1 MAVCPERPKSVQRTE
16 AGTTAVIIRMLAVAA
31 MVAISTPSLAQQRL
45 ECTLFGEDYP
55 VDRYPDGQHKTW
67 WIDGDRL
74 NQGAKGSVRMTV
86 PGLAF
91 KKILKRDADMIVA
104 EWGHEISKGA
114 SYRFV
119 VDLRS
124 GETKET
130 TFADHQII
138 ENVGI
143 CKLEGE
149 V

>member
-1 MAVCPERPKSVQRTE
+1 MITK
-16 AGTTAVIIRMLAVAA
+16 MLAVAA
-31 MVAISTPSLAQQRL
+31 IVAVATATLAQQRL

-74 NQGAKGSVRMTV
+74 NQGAKGSTQMTV
-86 PGLAF
+86 PALAF
-91 KKILKRDADMIVA
+91 KKILKRDADIIVA

-119 VDLRS
+119 VELKT
-124 GETKET
+124 GKTKET
-130 TFADHQII
+130 TFADHRII